1 MNNQMK
7 QVNTRL
13 DKSDEG
19 YSCVIT
25 NVKNAIF
32 SGHGEKASTA
42 VGDCIMSNRE
52 LLGFTFDIIKGDEER
67 RSTEHGKPR
76 SKPEDFG
83 IYDIE
88 VLQHHMNEIA
98 KFNKLDLSKV
108 KLREGGKEIPVTQEK
123 LDEFKFVGL
132 NNVSFV
138 ELRFWESEPIDLTD
152 EIL

>member
-1 MNNQMK
+1 MLF
-7 QVNTRL
+7 R
-13 DKSDEG
+13 S
-19 YSCVIT
+19 
-25 NVKNAIF
+25 
-32 SGHGEKASTA
+32 
-42 VGDCIMSNRE
+42 
-52 LLGFTFDIIKGDEER
+52 KGDEER

-76 SKPEDFG
+76 SKPDDFG

-152 EIL
+152 DIL